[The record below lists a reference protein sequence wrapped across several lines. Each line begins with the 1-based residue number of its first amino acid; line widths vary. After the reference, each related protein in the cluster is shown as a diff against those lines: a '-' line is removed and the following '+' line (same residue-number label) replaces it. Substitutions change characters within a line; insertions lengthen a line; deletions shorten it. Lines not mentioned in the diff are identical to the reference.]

1 MQVIHRNQG
10 LHLQLN
16 ESPGKMLWNAISC
29 SVRTLTAMWLNTFPF
44 TRLQKAHLHAAL
56 LALTY
61 PHVVQVLSPDSVSQ
75 LQMSASLVENVA
87 ICLTHYPFVLLLD
100 LAQGLGCRSSTLQ

>member
-1 MQVIHRNQG
+1 
-10 LHLQLN
+10 
-16 ESPGKMLWNAISC
+16 MLWNAISC

-61 PHVVQVLSPDSVSQ
+61 PHLVQVLSPDSVSQ
-75 LQMSASLVENVA
+75 LQMSASLAENVA

-100 LAQGLGCRSSTLQ
+100 LAQGLSCRSCTLQ